1 MNFHITRKTHQL
13 SAWLI
18 FMLFALVAAGS
29 EVRAQSNNPN
39 FIRPGQE
46 GRFSVI
52 VRTPKQT
59 KRSVLGQLGGRE
71 VVQFE
76 STARVGSMGKMM
88 TVDPKGFIWYV
99 ESREDMAVR
108 IDPNTL
114 EMTDFVLPRG
124 AAPYSIA
131 SDNKG
136 TLWITAHGIE
146 MLLELHP
153 DTAEVV
159 SHQPPSHGFL
169 IHINVDQMDNTVF
182 FCQPGSNMIVSFHP
196 DKGFKEFVIPTPNSG
211 PGRMDFDSKHNVW
224 FPELYTNKLAKLDP
238 KTGKM
243 EEWTLPTKESLPAY
257 CRVDKQDNIWVSMP
271 MVDKIGM
278 FKDGNWKEYK
288 IPTKESIVSSNIED
302 ADGIVWFTEG
312 GWRGSAGGNKIG
324 RLDPK
329 TGEVEELPLDT
340 PNAQPLGMI
349 IDRAGTI
356 WFEQSSGGKISRI
369 KLAQSA
375 DKATAKTVAG
385 SK

>member
-1 MNFHITRKTHQL
+1 MTRIAKTLPCLLITL
-13 SAWLI
+13 LASA
-18 FMLFALVAAGS
+18 FVAD
-29 EVRAQSNNPN
+29 VKAQSTNPN

-46 GRFSVI
+46 GKFSVL
-52 VRTPKQT
+52 VRPGRVT
-59 KRSVLGQLGGRE
+59 KRNVLGQLGGRE

-88 TVDPKGFIWYV
+88 TVDPKGNIWYV

-131 SDNKG
+131 SDSKG

-153 DTAEVV
+153 DTAEVF

-169 IHINVDQMDNTVF
+169 IHINVDKVDDTVY
-182 FCQPGSNMIVSFHP
+182 FCQPGSNLIVSYHP
-196 DKGFKEFVIPTPNSG
+196 QRGFKEFAIPTPNSG
-211 PGRMDFDSKHNVW
+211 PGRMDFDSKRNVW

-238 KTGKM
+238 TTAKIQ
-243 EEWTLPTKESLPAY
+243 EWDLPTKGALPAY
-257 CRVDKQDNIWVSMP
+257 SRVDKHDNIWVSMP
-271 MVDKIGM
+271 MADKIGM
-278 FKDGNWKEYK
+278 FRDGVWKEFT

-302 ADGIVWFTEG
+302 EEGMIWFTEG

-324 RLDPK
+324 RLNPK
-329 TGEVEELPLDT
+329 TGEVEELALT
-340 PNAQPLGMI
+340 TENAQPLGMI
-349 IDRAGTI
+349 IDRTGTI

-369 KLAQSA
+369 KAAPATS
-375 DKATAKTVAG
+375 KATSVQK
-385 SK
+385 